1 MLPELE
7 QLLILQEKDQHI
19 RRLKLDLK
27 RLPADQERAKAKLAS
42 DTEAVRGA
50 KERVQLNEVA
60 MKNLELQIQTR
71 RDTIAKL
78 KVQQFETRKNEE
90 YAALGHEVVRYTNDV
105 TKLEDEEL
113 ALMEKAETLKA
124 QLAECQQA
132 LAATQALVDD
142 ELAQIAEHQKNVTGQ
157 LEEFGA
163 VRQGLAGAIDPD
175 LLERYER
182 IFNHKGDAAVVEL
195 SGAICRGCNM
205 KVTPAC
211 INAAKA
217 ERSLVT
223 CPNCG
228 RLVYFAE
235 L

>member
-42 DTEAVRGA
+42 DTEAVRAA

-90 YAALGHEVVRYTNDV
+90 YAALGHEVVRYTSDV

-132 LAATQALVDD
+132 LAATQALVDE
-142 ELAQIAEHQKNVTGQ
+142 ELAQIAERQKNVTGQ